1 MYRQKL
7 TDVPDHILGQPANT
21 VRGTKWQSDYNIAAW
36 FRFKQLTHDMVK
48 LHIHWTDEAGEHILC
63 VDQTTINSQS
73 LLLSGIARVKVL
85 GAIKSMSVAV
95 ETANLSFTVDELFV
109 QPARHTQ
116 ATKLAL

>member
-7 TDVPDHILGQPANT
+7 TDVPDHILGQPANAKN
-21 VRGTKWQSDYNIAAW
+21 GMKWQSDYNIAAW

-48 LHIHWTDEAGEHILC
+48 LHIHWSDESGENMLC

-73 LLLSGIARVKVL
+73 LLLSGIARIKVT
-85 GAIKSMSVAV
+85 GQIKSMSIAL

-109 QPARHTQ
+109 QPARHPQT
-116 ATKLAL
+116 TKVAL